1 MSRSLADAHAHS
13 VTSPKIVDRSPLS
26 VSRRTLNTLLESA
39 VLDPHTQATHR
50 LGSGR
55 RMTRRAAAASSSKD
69 SDTGEHKQCLSESPV
84 FAEHGPTRAP
94 SRRAAAAAAKKL
106 AATSSTGSAGTT
118 RRNSRPAEEI
128 TADDENAEQLGQ
140 VLKGVRCIFLDRD
153 IAEMSPSR
161 HMKLLQGTPT
171 VTARTLKTVLLRQSQ
186 KPESDSRE
194 SLLIQYVKALHGSS
208 PAAASNGKATA
219 EASFTAGKAGKRSAL
234 TQDTPVKVLAKKAK
248 SRATVT
254 TTGALPLRPGQ
265 VLELDRHSFQVGSV
279 AANGAM
285 ATLFFGNCLAGKHAG
300 MSQPRQPSH
309 LVQSLCLLTDGSK
322 SSQARR

>member
-1 MSRSLADAHAHS
+1 M
-13 VTSPKIVDRSPLS
+13 PKV
-26 VSRRTLNTLLESA
+26 
-39 VLDPHTQATHR
+39 
-50 LGSGR
+50 
-55 RMTRRAAAASSSKD
+55 SSKK
-69 SDTGEHKQCLSESPV
+69 G
-84 FAEHGPTRAP
+84 
-94 SRRAAAAAAKKL
+94 KK
-106 AATSSTGSAGTT
+106 GST
-118 RRNSRPAEEI
+118 RRNSRSAEQMA
-128 TADDENAEQLGQ
+128 ADDMNTEQLGQ
-140 VLKGVRCIFLDRD
+140 ALKGGRCILLGRD

-208 PAAASNGKATA
+208 PAASNGKATA